1 MGGFKR
7 EKKVE
12 ADTADGDLALEPRA
26 LGRALSSSGDAALL
40 ALGEE
45 LKQHGYRFITVTP
58 ATHQRV
64 NGRAGNDIGR
74 SLTEVFGWSRPFRRS
89 SLPPS
94 IVELLEEAGELL
106 RHDGLFRSNV
116 RFSTLDRQLFVHSAF
131 PTDQSDAV
139 FFGPDTY
146 RFVRALRHALSD
158 FSIGVRP
165 RIVDIGCG
173 SGAGGLELALLLAP
187 HDPEIVLTDINPRAL
202 RFSRINAALNA
213 CPDVTTI
220 ESDLFAAV
228 PGKADLIIS
237 NPPYL
242 VDPRG
247 RLYRHGG
254 GTLGFDLSLR
264 IVEEGVDRLAPGG
277 NLFLYTGTAVVDGV
291 PKLFEVLTPRLTA
304 SGHAYALDEIDPDVF
319 GEELEDA
326 PYDGADRI
334 AAVAVTVHA

>member
-1 MGGFKR
+1 
-7 EKKVE
+7 VE
-12 ADTADGDLALEPRA
+12 TDTADGDLTLEARA
-26 LGRALSSSGDAALL
+26 AGRATSGSGDAALL

-45 LKQHGYRFITVTP
+45 LKQQGYRFITVTP

-64 NGRAGNDIGR
+64 SCRPGTGLGH
-74 SLTEVFGWSRPFRRS
+74 SLTDVFGWSRPFRRS
-89 SLPPS
+89 SLPPR
-94 IVELLEEAGELL
+94 IVELLEDAGELS
-106 RHDGLFRSNV
+106 RHDGLLRSNV

-146 RFVRALRHALSD
+146 RFVRALRHAMSD
-158 FSIGVRP
+158 FHMGTRP

-173 SGAGGLELALLLAP
+173 SGAGGLDLALLLAP

-213 CPDVTTI
+213 CPDVATI
-220 ESDLFAAV
+220 ESDLFTAV
-228 PGKADLIIS
+228 PGQADLIIS

-264 IVEEGVDRLAPGG
+264 IVEEGVERLAPGG
-277 NLFLYTGTAVVDGV
+277 SLFLYTGTAVVDGV
-291 PKLFEVLTPRLTA
+291 AKLFEALTPRLTA
-304 SGHAYALDEIDPDVF
+304 SGRTFIMEEIDPDVF
-319 GEELEDA
+319 GEELEHA